1 MTVVAI
7 NMQVRGVILL
17 FRSVCT
23 QCLPI
28 AGQNGIHSGQGRWKT
43 YLTRVIEYTLDKG
56 DGKHIGQG
64 RWNTHETRAM
74 ENICK
79 SEKWLIL
86 TGVS

>member
-43 YLTRVIEYTLDKG
+43 YLTRVMKNILDKG
-56 DGKHIGQG
+56 DGKHSEQG
-64 RWNTHETRAM
+64 RWKTYLTRVI
-74 ENICK
+74 EYTL
-79 SEKWLIL
+79 EKDDGKHI
-86 TGVS
+86 